1 VAGSTCLEEQ
11 RPSRLDVRD
20 HRRSTRIS
28 GARPAGPRRAGR
40 RRIAQDSER
49 DGREP
54 DRDGDDRCDPEH
66 AGCLAALGYAA
77 ANGTDESGDDCRV
90 SVAHAGLAIAVAVAT
105 VASLVASLAI
115 AMGRDEARVW
125 LDRAILAV
133 LALVAANVLL
143 GLGFVA
149 LGHAPTDLL
158 HVVYA
163 AAALV
168 VLPAT
173 RWAGRSRELRRRGLW
188 VAGGSIVLFGILL
201 RLAQTG

>member
-1 VAGSTCLEEQ
+1 
-11 RPSRLDVRD
+11 
-20 HRRSTRIS
+20 
-28 GARPAGPRRAGR
+28 
-40 RRIAQDSER
+40 
-49 DGREP
+49 
-54 DRDGDDRCDPEH
+54 
-66 AGCLAALGYAA
+66 
-77 ANGTDESGDDCRV
+77 V
-90 SVAHAGLAIAVAVAT
+90 SVAHGALAIAAAAAA
-105 VASLVASLAI
+105 VASLVAALAS
-115 AMGRDEARVW
+115 ASGREGSRLW

-173 RWAGRSRELRRRGLW
+173 RWAGRAGDLRRRGLW
-188 VAGGSIVLFGILL
+188 VAGGSIVLLGILL